1 MAFKDTMRGLAQ
13 TAKDKAQAQVQI
25 AQEKH
30 AIQAQAKREDKDNQ
44 AQLASVFCPTKDMGD
59 VIIDSNN
66 RLFKVRH
73 ASARATKKAGAGM
86 MAMKG
91 LAAIGTAGASVAMEY
106 AMKPS
111 DRIFYFDDLISYELI
126 EDDATVTGGGV
137 GAALAGGL
145 LFGAAGG
152 IAGAMVGG
160 KKVKGAVENMFLQI
174 KLNDMNMPSLMITFS
189 AKRTKKKSGAYRNAL
204 SSAREAM
211 ACLDLII
218 RDVDQRN
225 SSSLQTQ
232 QAEVIEVTAV
242 EAMVDVADQL
252 ERLAGLYER
261 GVLTDEEFAA
271 QKAKLL
277 GL

>member
-1 MAFKDTMRGLAQ
+1 MGFKDTMQDLAQ
-13 TAKDKAQAQVQI
+13 TAKEKAQTQMQAAQD
-25 AQEKH
+25 KR
-30 AIQAQAKREDKDNQ
+30 AIQAQAKLDDKNNQ
-44 AQLASVFCPTKDMGD
+44 AQLANVFSPTNDMGD

-73 ASARATKKAGAGM
+73 ASAKATKKSGAGM
-86 MAMKG
+86 MAVKG
-91 LAAIGTAGASVAMEY
+91 LAAVYTLGASVAIEH
-106 AMKPS
+106 AMKPD
-111 DRIFYFDDLISYELI
+111 DRIFYFDDLIGYELI
-126 EDDATVTGGGV
+126 EDSASVSGGGV

-152 IAGAMVGG
+152 IAGAVVGG

-174 KLNDMNMPSLMITFS
+174 KLNDMNMPSLMITFI

-204 SSAREAM
+204 SSARETM

-232 QAEVIEVTAV
+232 QVEVVEVAAV
-242 EAMVDVADQL
+242 EPAVDVADQL
-252 ERLAGLYER
+252 ERLASLYER
-261 GVLTDEEFAA
+261 GVLTAEEFAV

-277 GL
+277 G